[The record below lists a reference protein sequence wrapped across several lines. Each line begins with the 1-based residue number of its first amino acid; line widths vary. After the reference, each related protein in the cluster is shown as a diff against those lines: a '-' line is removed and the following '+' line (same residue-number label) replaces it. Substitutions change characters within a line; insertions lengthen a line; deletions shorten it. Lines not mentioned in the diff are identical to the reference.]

1 MTTYSLRRQA
11 LVPLAG
17 LLGLIAVFAAPALTA
32 TGQESDTK
40 ILYLTAVDQNGKS
53 VTDLKTEDV
62 LIRETDGDREVV
74 NVKRSTAPMAIVLLA
89 DTTKQAGATGMMS
102 SSTSQ
107 TGAAELIRDIR
118 VALGSFAKDVS
129 AANPETEMEIMEFG
143 QAAVPVTKMT
153 SNLEDIQKGVTRLFP
168 KPGAASVL
176 LEAIIEASKEL
187 SKTKSPRRVMVSL
200 NIEPGDEQSRQQ
212 LKQLGEE
219 LVKSRASLWSVSLQ
233 VGTNKNAVRGL
244 ALDELTKS
252 TGGRREFI
260 QSQAGLEVVMKT
272 FADNLIQQYE
282 IHYKRP
288 PGVKPGRVLVGVKR
302 DGLKL
307 YASAIPP
314 Q

>member
-1 MTTYSLRRQA
+1 
-11 LVPLAG
+11 
-17 LLGLIAVFAAPALTA
+17 
-32 TGQESDTK
+32 
-40 ILYLTAVDQNGKS
+40 
-53 VTDLKTEDV
+53 
-62 LIRETDGDREVV
+62 
-74 NVKRSTAPMAIVLLA
+74 
-89 DTTKQAGATGMMS
+89 MMS
-102 SSTSQ
+102 KQSSQ
-107 TGAAELIRDIR
+107 TGSAELIRDIR
-118 VALGSFAKDVS
+118 VSVGSFAKDI
-129 AANPETEMEIMEFG
+129 ATANPESEMQIMEFG

-153 SNLEDIQKGVTRLFP
+153 SDLAEIQKGVTRLFP
-168 KPGAASVL
+168 KPNAASVL

-187 SKTKSPRRVMVSL
+187 SKTKSPRRVMVAL

-233 VGTNKNAVRGL
+233 VGTQKNAVRGL

-260 QSQAGLEVVMKT
+260 QSQAGLEVVMKS
-272 FADNLIQQYE
+272 FADNLINQYE
-282 IHYKRP
+282 VHYKRP
-288 PGVKPGRVLVGVKR
+288 PGVKPSRVLVGVKR